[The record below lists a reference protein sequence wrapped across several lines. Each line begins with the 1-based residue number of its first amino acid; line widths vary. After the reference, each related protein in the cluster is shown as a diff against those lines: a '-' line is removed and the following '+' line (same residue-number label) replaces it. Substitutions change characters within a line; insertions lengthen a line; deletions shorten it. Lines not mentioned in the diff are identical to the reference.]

1 MIHEYNKVEQSY
13 VETVTVLIMKG
24 EGVGAGGGERLK
36 IRLNRIKTYY
46 LCMKRLHACYTQSSH
61 TDFLLTFYKCSR
73 SRRN

>member
-1 MIHEYNKVEQSY
+1 
-13 VETVTVLIMKG
+13 MKG

-36 IRLNRIKTYY
+36 IRLNRIKSYY